1 MDWICPSLVV
11 TGVGGLGTW
20 VGLGWGQQ
28 EKATSGSEHATHTV
42 THYKEETRVVTWRLR
57 ILGATGETTGGN
69 RYATQSRCYT
79 QEKQIRLSI
88 SNC

>member
-42 THYKEETRVVTWRLR
+42 THYKE
-57 ILGATGETTGGN
+57 
-69 RYATQSRCYT
+69 
-79 QEKQIRLSI
+79 
-88 SNC
+88 

>member
-1 MDWICPSLVV
+1 MESRKYEYFNILKTTGGMDWICPSLVV

-42 THYKEETRVVTWRLR
+42 THYNE
-57 ILGATGETTGGN
+57 
-69 RYATQSRCYT
+69 
-79 QEKQIRLSI
+79 
-88 SNC
+88 